1 MNSSIKKLLRQMSP
15 PIVWETLRRIRNAGA
30 GGPAGSASNGGPAKQ
45 DLDIYWTAE
54 MADALETWGDGN
66 VWHEIRYLLA
76 TCRGRV
82 LDIAC
87 GTGKTM
93 ILNSQNPNL
102 ELHGCDISDML
113 IQKAVDRGID
123 AGMVKV
129 ADATQMDY
137 PDDSFAYSYS
147 IGSLE
152 HFTEEG
158 IGKFISECHRVTSH
172 GSFHMIP
179 VSRSGANE
187 GWMKTEQSFFNN
199 SSDWWLAKFR
209 QRYENVMELESL
221 WNDPQSNG
229 RWFLCFKD

>member
-1 MNSSIKKLLRQMSP
+1 MNSSVKNVLRQVSP
-15 PIVWETLRRIRNAGA
+15 PFVLEALRKIRRNAG
-30 GGPAGSASNGGPAKQ
+30 PGSAAAKATPDQQ
-45 DLDIYWTAE
+45 DLDIYWTDE
-54 MADALETWGDGN
+54 MAAALETWGDGN

-76 TCRGRV
+76 NCRGRV

-93 ILNSQNPNL
+93 MLNSENPNL
-102 ELHGCDISDML
+102 ELHGCDISDLL

-123 AGMVKV
+123 AARVKI

-137 PDDSFAYSYS
+137 ADDSFDYSYS

-152 HFTEEG
+152 HFTEDG
-158 IGKFISECHRVTSH
+158 IGKFISECHRVTRL

-179 VSRSGANE
+179 VSRSGTDE

-199 SSDWWLAKFR
+199 SSQWWLGKFR
-209 QRYENVMELESL
+209 QHYDTVVELESL

-229 RWFLCFKD
+229 RWFICLRS

>member
-1 MNSSIKKLLRQMSP
+1 M
-15 PIVWETLRRIRNAGA
+15 T
-30 GGPAGSASNGGPAKQ
+30 GSNPHLQ
-45 DLDIYWTAE
+45 DLDSYGTDE
-54 MADALETWGDGN
+54 MASALETWGDGN

-76 TCRGRV
+76 NCRGRV

-93 ILNSQNPNL
+93 VLNSQNPNL
-102 ELHGCDISDML
+102 ELYGCDISDLL
-113 IQKAVDRGID
+113 IQKAVDRGIE
-123 AGMVKV
+123 AAKVKV
-129 ADATQMDY
+129 ADATNMDY
-137 PDDSFAYSYS
+137 PDDSFDYSYS

-158 IGKFISECHRVTSH
+158 IGKFIGECHRVTRL

-179 VSRSGANE
+179 VSRSNTNE

-199 SSDWWLAKFR
+199 SPGWWLAKFK
-209 QRYENVMELESL
+209 QRYETVMELDSL

-229 RWFLCFKD
+229 RWFLCFKS